1 MSTTAFGSVPAAGIQ
16 SAPSPLHDP
25 DPDRFHGDPRAIA
38 RATRAAHARNRSGRK
53 RLVDPTTCERDYAA
67 AELEFML
74 AMQEYKQVSGRMF
87 PTWSEILEVLTGL
100 GYEKAGDHASRGELM
115 ESA

>member
-1 MSTTAFGSVPAAGIQ
+1 MATPDHRPGDSGGPRQESERPQAARG
-16 SAPSPLHDP
+16 P
-25 DPDRFHGDPRAIA
+25 DDLRH
-38 RATRAAHARNRSGRK
+38 
-53 RLVDPTTCERDYAA
+53 DYAA

-74 AMQEYKQVSGRMF
+74 AMQEYKRISGRMF